1 MLRDKQC
8 AHHLVVVVLL
18 LLHVCMLFARVC
30 GYKSSKAVRL
40 SQRDPDKKWL
50 LGERLLYVLLTGW

>member
-18 LLHVCMLFARVC
+18 LLHVCMLFARV
-30 GYKSSKAVRL
+30 YAYESSKAVRL
-40 SQRDPDKKWL
+40 SQRDPDKK
-50 LGERLLYVLLTGW
+50 